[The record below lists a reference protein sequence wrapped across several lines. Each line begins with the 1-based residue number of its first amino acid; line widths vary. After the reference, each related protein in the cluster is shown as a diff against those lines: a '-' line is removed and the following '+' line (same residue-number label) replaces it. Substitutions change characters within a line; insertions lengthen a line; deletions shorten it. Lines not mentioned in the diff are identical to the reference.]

1 MRRQLRM
8 ILIVAVALFT
18 GEEQAPARA
27 AGLLRAMVEGGM
39 IAGFRT

>member
-1 MRRQLRM
+1 LCETVAP
-8 ILIVAVALFT
+8 LI
-18 GEEQAPARA
+18 GEEHAPARA